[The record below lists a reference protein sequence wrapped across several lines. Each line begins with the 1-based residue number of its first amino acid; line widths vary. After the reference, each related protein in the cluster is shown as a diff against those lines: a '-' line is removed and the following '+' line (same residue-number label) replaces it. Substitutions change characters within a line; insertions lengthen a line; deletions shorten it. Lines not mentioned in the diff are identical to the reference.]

1 MSKRDWKLIAA
12 MVTVCG
18 VVLCLIGKIF
28 GPDEVVWHKAS
39 WFGETADILGWLF
52 ILIAPLIY
60 IILDWHNLFPRK
72 KDINKG

>member
-12 MVTVCG
+12 MLIVCG
-18 VVLCLIGKIF
+18 IVLSLIGKIF
-28 GPDEVVWHKAS
+28 GPDEVVWHKAP

-60 IILDWHNLFPRK
+60 IILDWNNLFPK
-72 KDINKG
+72 KAKLDD